1 MLTWEL
7 GIKYINSSMDKK
19 IIVDCDGVLL
29 DWAYAFDVW
38 MNLSMDFI
46 GYLIQ
51 KNITLNL
58 RDMEY
63 QIYKQ

>member
-38 MNLSMDFI
+38 MASMDFI

-58 RDMEY
+58 RDTEY

>member
-38 MNLSMDFI
+38 MDLSMDFI

-58 RDMEY
+58 RDTEY

>member
-38 MNLSMDFI
+38 MDPEHGFHRI
-46 GYLIQ
+46 PDTE
-51 KNITLNL
+51 KNI
-58 RDMEY
+58 MS
-63 QIYKQ
+63 I

>member
-38 MNLSMDFI
+38 M
-46 GYLIQ
+46 G
-51 KNITLNL
+51 
-58 RDMEY
+58 
-63 QIYKQ
+63 